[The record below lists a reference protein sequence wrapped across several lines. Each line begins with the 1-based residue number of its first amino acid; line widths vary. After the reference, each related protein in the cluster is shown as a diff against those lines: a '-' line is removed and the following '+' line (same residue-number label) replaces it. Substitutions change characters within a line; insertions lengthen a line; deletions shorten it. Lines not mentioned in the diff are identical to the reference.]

1 MRPNATYTLSGLS
14 FSGRNQHCDFNSFR
28 FFILFWTINPKK
40 VVRISREEYLD
51 IGGVTK
57 QNVLSHSRPQSYSF
71 YLCRYEFRRPRDQ
84 KKQGLWGREWC

>member
-14 FSGRNQHCDFNSFR
+14 FSGRNQHCDFNSFG

-51 IGGVTK
+51 IARVTK
-57 QNVLSHSRPQSYSF
+57 QNVLSGLRKLYAQAHYSWIQNF
-71 YLCRYEFRRPRDQ
+71 DILAVID
-84 KKQGLWGREWC
+84 GSWV